1 MRKEFVNRGIS
12 TIPIEK
18 YVTDISDP
26 YVQAFVDSMSIDFM
40 SFIDLDEI
48 FVEFFLRT
56 RISLKDLQIKETR
69 YGEQL
74 RSQVKAIAFTTEFRL
89 MFLIICEVN
98 IINLPNTSIHSY
110 IVEIFHKGSIQ
121 HTIRA

>member
-74 RSQVKAIAFTTEFRL
+74 RRL
-89 MFLIICEVN
+89 M
-98 IINLPNTSIHSY
+98 
-110 IVEIFHKGSIQ
+110 G
-121 HTIRA
+121 